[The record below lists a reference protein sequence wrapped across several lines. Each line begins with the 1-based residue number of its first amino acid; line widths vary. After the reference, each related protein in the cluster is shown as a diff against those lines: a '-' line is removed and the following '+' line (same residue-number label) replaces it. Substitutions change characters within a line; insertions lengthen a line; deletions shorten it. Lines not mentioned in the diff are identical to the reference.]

1 MAVAPDAAVHAQDVQ
16 NVRTKLSLR
25 NRRRNMI
32 KMVVKVD
39 GMMCSMCETRINE
52 ILYRYFE
59 IKKASADRK
68 KNCVVILSEIMPE
81 PDKIR
86 EVIEEAGYTVGEIT
100 SEPYQKRSLFHL

>member
-1 MAVAPDAAVHAQDVQ
+1 
-16 NVRTKLSLR
+16 
-25 NRRRNMI
+25 MI
-32 KMVVKVD
+32 KMVVKID

-52 ILYRYFE
+52 IVYRNFD

-68 KNCVVILSEIMPE
+68 KGLVVILSEIMPE